1 MPTRFLTPLAALA
14 LLLAGCF
21 DNTYVKEDRTDR
33 RPKVLAV
40 TDQDGGAHDVVIVH
54 ERLWF
59 VGQGSR
65 LLVLE
70 GRGTLVKTVEA
81 GPLGKTGALVDLAI
95 HRGDLVGVVAGD
107 AVLRW
112 DLANPRAPALI
123 DRLDAARLGMKPI
136 GLSQVGSELYISGE
150 GGVVRAS
157 DGRLFLKGESTG
169 TVVATTQG
177 LASVCGRRVRLLEG
191 GKFVGAASALQAVP
205 GAAGGVE
212 CFAFALVGKSGST
225 VGLMGPDLR
234 ERVGEVFT
242 PPIQRVRVAGGRL
255 WILAEDQ
262 LASWAIKDGT
272 LQDAVYAKVKGARDV
287 APLTDNLFAMV
298 GSFGRAVY
306 RLHDDREGAGDEFT
320 DVHREPGRL
329 DQSMFDGRRILAGG
343 AEGYWLYPI
352 RGKPTLSEKTLD
364 LTQVPETKATLAW
377 GTVSIDA
384 GDGKPDTLDEARAL
398 VVDSPGGKTRWS
410 APGGARIAT
419 VVAIEGQLWVGH
431 GRGITVLR
439 GTLPPPPEADGKSKS
454 KAPAAQL
461 ELSEVGS
468 LRIPGTV
475 TWLHPLRTGGGAAW
489 VSRLGGM
496 GVAEFVPEGE
506 DLPKRKSAAS
516 D

>member
-1 MPTRFLTPLAALA
+1 MSTRSVPLLTALA
-14 LLLAGCF
+14 FLLAGCF

-33 RPKVLAV
+33 RPRVLAV

-54 ERLWF
+54 DRLWF

-70 GRGTLVKTVEA
+70 GRGTLVKAIDA
-81 GPLGKTGALVDLAI
+81 GPLGRTGALVDLAV
-95 HRGDLVGVVAGD
+95 HRGDLVGVIAGD

-123 DRLDAARLGMKPI
+123 DRIDATRLGVKPL

-169 TVVATTQG
+169 TVVPTTQG
-177 LASVCGRRVRLLEG
+177 LASVCGRRVRLIESG
-191 GKFVGAASALQAVP
+191 AFVGAASALQPVP
-205 GAAGGVE
+205 AAGGGVDG
-212 CFAFALVGKSGST
+212 FAFALVGKSGST

-242 PPIQRVRVAGGRL
+242 PPIQRVRVTGGRL
-255 WILAEDQ
+255 WVLAEDQ
-262 LASWAIKDGT
+262 LASWAIKDGA
-272 LQDAVYAKVKGARDV
+272 LQDAVFAKVKGARDV

-377 GTVSIDA
+377 GTISIDP
-384 GDGKPDTLDEARAL
+384 GDGKPDTPDESRAL
-398 VVDSPGGKTRWS
+398 VIESPSGKSKWA

-439 GTLPPPPEADGKSKS
+439 GTVPPPPPEDPKSKT
-454 KAPAAQL
+454 KAPPPQV
-461 ELSEVGS
+461 EITEVGS

-506 DLPKRKSAAS
+506 EQPKRKSAAS